1 MGGSARRK
9 VIKPLKNKLDSLS
22 KDSLIFAGEAKLERR
37 QKMFFKTA
45 EGSSIIKIKYLT
57 FNDVM

>member
-22 KDSLIFAGEAKLERR
+22 KKSQIFVCEAKLERR
-37 QKMFFKTA
+37 QNVFKTA
-45 EGSSIIKIKYLT
+45 EGSSIIKIKDLT